1 MNPQNGQTPLDYLNQ
16 IAPQAPKKPIFALNL
31 RTIIFAALIFIVLII
46 IIANVGSALAN
57 SRKEPWER
65 FSARLTATAVVVDSS
80 TDNIKNSQLR
90 SLNSDLKL
98 YITNTQRD
106 LATPLQGVG
115 VNAAKLPAS
124 VVSKESTEAM
134 LARLEDGRLNAKFD
148 STYAREMS
156 YQLAT
161 TLALL
166 QQLHKSNIGP
176 QTKQYLADAYA
187 NLAPT
192 YEAISEF
199 SASNE

>member
-16 IAPQAPKKPIFALNL
+16 IAPTAQKKPLFALNL
-31 RTIIFAALIFIVLII
+31 KTIILAGLAVLVLII
-46 IIANVGSALAN
+46 ILVNVAN
-57 SRKEPWER
+57 SLATARKEPWETYA
-65 FSARLTATAVVVDSS
+65 ARLAATGEIVDSS
-80 TDNIKNSQLR
+80 SDKIKNSQLR

-106 LATPLQGVG
+106 LAEPLKGLDI
-115 VNAAKLPAS
+115 NAAKLPKS
-124 VVSKESTEAM
+124 VTAQESSAKA
-134 LARLEDGRLNAKFD
+134 LARLEDGRLNAKYD

-166 QQLHKSNIGP
+166 QQLYKSNVTP
-176 QTKQYLADAYA
+176 KTKAFLEDSYK

-192 YEAISEF
+192 YKAISEF